1 MEFVANPLDGPFPG
15 RQVVHLPAEVSARLP
30 SRGMVI
36 ASVNNLTVMLEPNG
50 LGSHWFLV
58 PAETSI
64 EGECT
69 IEVLEVWP
77 EPEVPADLKAILCG
91 QAEATWQSLTPAA
104 RWDWIRWVSST
115 KVAATRQKRIESIP
129 SRLAAGKRRPCCF
142 DRSQCTLTD
151 VRPAGPQSS

>member
-1 MEFVANPLDGPFPG
+1 MATINGQHIV
-15 RQVVHLPAEVSARLP
+15 
-30 SRGMVI
+30 
-36 ASVNNLTVMLEPNG
+36 LEPDG
-50 LGSHWFLV
+50 RGSHWFLV
-58 PAETSI
+58 PEGLSTQ
-64 EGECT
+64 GECA
-69 IEVLEVWP
+69 LEIQKDWP
-77 EPEVPADLKAILCG
+77 EPEVPADLREILVG
-91 QAEATWQSLTPAA
+91 EAEPIWHSLTPAA